1 MLRRFEIHSAFR
13 NFRARFYHAAASQ
26 PHVLLILRLLVG
38 NNSKS
43 YLFIANE
50 QISIF
55 PCILLFCN
63 FIFTFLH
70 LELIITSG
78 KRIFFTK

>member
-1 MLRRFEIHSAFR
+1 MLRRFEIRSAFR

-26 PHVLLILRLLVG
+26 AHVLLIMRLLVG

-55 PCILLFCN
+55 SLHFIILQ
-63 FIFTFLH
+63 LH
-70 LELIITSG
+70 FYISISRTDHYFRQENLLH
-78 KRIFFTK
+78 